1 MKLFQTEKGRIKF
14 KIRIMMRQKKFVLAV
29 TLARKCYNPFCM
41 PSAEQEEA
49 KYLNTEEISIFQ
61 L

>member
-1 MKLFQTEKGRIKF
+1 
-14 KIRIMMRQKKFVLAV
+14 MMRQKKFVLAV
-29 TLARKCYNPFCM
+29 TLARKSFSPFCM

-49 KYLNTEEISIFQ
+49 KYLKTEEISIFQ

>member
-1 MKLFQTEKGRIKF
+1 
-14 KIRIMMRQKKFVLAV
+14 MMRQKRFILAV
-29 TLARKCYNPFCM
+29 TLARKCLIPFCM

-49 KYLNTEEISIFQ
+49 KYLKTEEISIFQ